1 MPTLVVKGKVV
12 TVDGEPLDRK
22 VVEVRPRLSVASYG
36 TPATSLTDAGNYM
49 ATLTTTTAGGGS
61 TFDVEVVVC
70 ELDTTEIGR
79 SVLLCDVS
87 GEITV
92 DIVIGAQEYRGRSE
106 YRRIEARIS
115 SFLGSTAV
123 HELTAADIEYMARKL
138 DVFPL
143 HVAQYIHAARLAQ
156 LTGAD
161 VPSAL
166 YYGLLRQGFPSSFH
180 ELAAQGPEAHAR
192 GFSDSIASN
201 IISDPGE
208 QIREDAVTALAAA
221 AASSAVWAHPSE
233 PATKSRLRALLDTAS
248 GTEVAPSKQ
257 LLFIEKYL
265 AHSGTTEQFWSAV
278 EADAALGSS

>member
-166 YYGLLRQGFPSSFH
+166 YYGLLRQGFP
-180 ELAAQGPEAHAR
+180 Q
-192 GFSDSIASN
+192 
-201 IISDPGE
+201 
-208 QIREDAVTALAAA
+208 
-221 AASSAVWAHPSE
+221 
-233 PATKSRLRALLDTAS
+233 
-248 GTEVAPSKQ
+248 Q
-257 LLFIEKYL
+257 L
-265 AHSGTTEQFWSAV
+265 S
-278 EADAALGSS
+278 